1 MTESYHPNGDLC
13 LHCHHQSSRLL
24 QIRIVDRAYGHKDR
38 RLSLN
43 GGQHEELDFSLVSS
57 HQWYDLEID
66 DGQHQWRLAG
76 YVENGRTT
84 MTDRANTAPD

>member
-1 MTESYHPNGDLC
+1 M
-13 LHCHHQSSRLL
+13 
-24 QIRIVDRAYGHKDR
+24 
-38 RLSLN
+38 SLN